1 MRQAF
6 HSIKARASASTIAP
20 DGGFR
25 FGAGSGVRAGV
36 QHFLTIFSLRQDGG
50 RAVSS

>member
-20 DGGFR
+20 DGGF
-25 FGAGSGVRAGV
+25 
-36 QHFLTIFSLRQDGG
+36 SLGPE
-50 RAVSS
+50 AAFELASNISSPFFR